1 MHDLVV
7 RDVDSLRAPY
17 ILDVLV
23 GIQKRQSLLDP
34 LHWIFRMEDGDGNP
48 DEVLSAWL
56 GKYDL

>member
-7 RDVDSLRAPY
+7 RDVDSLRTPY
-17 ILDVLV
+17 ILDVFV
-23 GIQKRQSLLDP
+23 GIQKWQSLLDP

-48 DEVLSAWL
+48 VEVLSAWL